1 MEMPTLH
8 WQLSEQAA
16 AIRYR
21 LLAAG
26 SADGFKPGL
35 VARVGV
41 PSEYVAPLVERAF
54 AIHPAMY
61 SVVDAEE
68 QPAADSRL
76 PDLIVSAAGS
86 ISSPFDAASD
96 AYGAP
101 VGRV

>member
-1 MEMPTLH
+1 MEMPTVH
-8 WQLSEQAA
+8 WQHSEQAA

-26 SADGFKPGL
+26 SADGFKHGL

-61 SVVDAEE
+61 TVIDANAED
-68 QPAADSRL
+68 QAPAESSL
-76 PDLIVSAAGS
+76 PDLIVSA
-86 ISSPFDAASD
+86 PNQ
-96 AYGAP
+96 
-101 VGRV
+101 